1 VTLRKSALC
10 YGICTY
16 RQLHL
21 GRSLRQ
27 STRYLIS
34 PNSWRRSCDKTTSLS
49 HALATARLLFEIST
63 PECSGVSGRD
73 STLVFEP
80 NFLTAILMCVARLL
94 DLLYSPPPSPCCS
107 CRRPALA
114 PAAARATDKPPAVTR
129 FSPGIPKSARGGSP
143 LPRRWPTRLTPRPQR
158 TQV

>member
-1 VTLRKSALC
+1 M
-10 YGICTY
+10 
-16 RQLHL
+16 
-21 GRSLRQ
+21 
-27 STRYLIS
+27 
-34 PNSWRRSCDKTTSLS
+34 TSLS
-49 HALATARLLFEIST
+49 HVLAIARLLFEIST

-107 CRRPALA
+107 CRRPALP

-129 FSPGIPKSARGGSP
+129 FSPGIPKSARRKSFATAVADAADSKAPANTGLARRYNGGEWRP
-143 LPRRWPTRLTPRPQR
+143 L
-158 TQV
+158 